1 VGFYCFSTMCK
12 FFIIGIR
19 VQFENSGSADFPGWQ
34 AFF

>member
-19 VQFENSGSADFPGWQ
+19 VQFENGST
-34 AFF
+34 